1 MFKPTLATL
10 VIVVFAFLLSGCAG
24 AGEKA
29 WKYMTFISDAQIA
42 YCSKQ
47 GKYCGRGYNHDRWAA
62 KDLHNALLASSQRI
76 ERELRYA
83 NASATENAL
92 QSQATERQLL
102 QEVRLLEY
110 NLRQQLEQLEQIE
123 RNTR

>member
-24 AGEKA
+24 AGEKV
-29 WKYMTFISDAQIA
+29 WKSLTFISDAQIA

-47 GKYCGRGYNHDRWAA
+47 GKYCGRRYTHDRWAA
-62 KDLHNALLASSQRI
+62 KDRHNTLLAI

-83 NASATENAL
+83 KASAAANAL

-102 QEVRLLEY
+102 EEVRLLED